1 MTRGAVT
8 GVGAGVGE
16 GFQHATDKADDD
28 RPATAFDFAIFN
40 SLVRVSS

>member
-16 GFQHATDKADDD
+16 GLQHETDKADDD
-28 RPATAFDFAIFN
+28 RPAMGFDFAIFG